1 MNHQQISSAVRHIRD
16 PMRGFLM
23 LDVVVGL
30 AVVVALTIG
39 LTVTLGEHHRALARL
54 RDSASALR
62 LAERALAELQS
73 GQPLSAPEQA
83 TVRVEPVSQAAEA
96 PGWRWV
102 RVSVTLRRGGA
113 ELTGL
118 VPQEPRR

>member
-1 MNHQQISSAVRHIRD
+1 MNHEQISPAVRRVRG
-16 PMRGFLM
+16 PARGFLM

-30 AVVVALTIG
+30 TVVVALTIG
-39 LTVTLGEHHRALARL
+39 LTVTVGEHHRALARL
-54 RDSASALR
+54 RDSAGALR

-83 TVRVEPVSQAAEA
+83 TVKVEPVTQAAET

-102 RVSVTLRRGGA
+102 RISVALRRGGA